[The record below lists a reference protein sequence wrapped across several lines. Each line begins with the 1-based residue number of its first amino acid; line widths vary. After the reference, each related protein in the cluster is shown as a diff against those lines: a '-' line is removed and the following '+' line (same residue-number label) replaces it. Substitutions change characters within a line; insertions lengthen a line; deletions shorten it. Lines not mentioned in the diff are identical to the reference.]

1 MVKRLFVI
9 CGMSIGIV
17 FLMTLCSK
25 NEKTFAIAVKDHATK
40 EIYKLETLIN
50 AELLPLA
57 IDGKDTLAIKKSF
70 LGCRKQFKVI
80 EYYIEYFFPSTAKA
94 LNGPPINEIELGENL
109 VEPPGGFQVI
119 EDYLYNDLT
128 PDTREELVNEVKKVS
143 VALKRIQQY
152 QKEYTITDEQIFDA
166 IRLELFRITALGITG
181 FDTPL
186 ALRSLDEAASSLTG
200 LKQCLSLFPE
210 NAAVS
215 SALDESVKYIQ
226 RNNDFNHFNRLE
238 FITKHLNPL
247 GILLNDMRN
256 TLEIL
261 PVSGVSALNNE
272 TTSLFKG
279 NVFNINKFV
288 SNKTEYFSN
297 EKAALGE
304 ALFTDIVLSNGNN
317 KSCASCHHTDKTFT
331 DGLAKA
337 IGIDKQKKL
346 LRNTPTLNY
355 AGFQRA
361 FFYDHK
367 AGTLEDQALDV
378 VHNEAEMQGTLAAA
392 AEVLKN
398 DQRYAVLFRR
408 AYGTDLSQIDPWK
421 IQHALASYVRS
432 LAPFSSRFDRYMLG
446 DYQQLNELEKKGFNL
461 FMGKA
466 KCATCH
472 FVPLFNGTP
481 APLFDKSETEV
492 LGVPAMPDTVHA
504 VIDGDKGRFLLSP
517 YDQYIYSFKT
527 PTLRNIAETA
537 PYMHNG
543 VYKSLEEVMD
553 FYNRGGGAGIGIS
566 LDNQT
571 LSDQKLNLSGQ
582 EIAEIIAFM
591 KTLTD
596 N

>member
-1 MVKRLFVI
+1 MVKRPIVLFWKSIVI
-9 CGMSIGIV
+9 I
-17 FLMTLCSK
+17 FLITFCSR

-40 EIYKLETLIN
+40 EICKLEALIN
-50 AELLPLA
+50 TDLLPLA
-57 IDGKDTLAIKKSF
+57 IDSKDTLAIKKSF
-70 LGCRKQFKVI
+70 LDCRKQFKVI

-128 PDTREELVNEVKKVS
+128 PDTREELVNEIKKVS

-152 QKEYTITDEQIFDA
+152 QQEYTITNEQIFDA
-166 IRLELFRITALGITG
+166 MLLELFRITALGITG

-210 NAAVS
+210 HGAVS
-215 SALDESVKYIQ
+215 SALDESIKYIQ
-226 RNNDFNHFNRLE
+226 GNNDFNNFNRLD
-238 FITKHLNPL
+238 FITEHLSPL
-247 GILLNDMRN
+247 GVLLNDMRN
-256 TLEIL
+256 TLKIL
-261 PVSGVSALNNE
+261 PVSGMSALNNE
-272 TTSLFKG
+272 VTSLFKG

-288 SNKTEYFSN
+288 SNKNEYFSK
-297 EKAALGE
+297 ERAALGKV
-304 ALFTDIVLSNGNN
+304 LFTDVILSNGNN
-317 KSCASCHHTDKTFT
+317 KSCASCHHSDKVFT
-331 DGLAKA
+331 DGLTKA

-346 LRNTPTLNY
+346 LRNTPTLKY

-378 VHNEAEMQGTLAAA
+378 VHNEAEMQGALAVA
-392 AEVLKN
+392 AEALQK
-398 DQRYAVLFRR
+398 DQKYAGLFRR
-408 AYGTDLSQIDPWK
+408 AYGADLSQIDPWK
-421 IQHALASYVRS
+421 IQHALASYIRS
-432 LAPFSSRFDRYMLG
+432 LAPFSSKFDRYMLG
-446 DYQQLNELEKKGFNL
+446 DHQQLNELEKKGFNL

-492 LGVPAMPDTVHA
+492 LGVPSKPDTVHA
-504 VIDGDKGRFLLSP
+504 VVDGDKGRFLLSP
-517 YDQYIYSFKT
+517 YDQYMYSFKT

-543 VYKSLEEVMD
+543 VYKTLEEVMD

-571 LSDQKLNLSGQ
+571 LSDQKLNLSRQ
-582 EIAEIIAFM
+582 EIVEIIAFM

>member
-1 MVKRLFVI
+1 MVKRFFIIL
-9 CGMSIGIV
+9 GMSVIVV
-17 FLMTLCSK
+17 FLVTFCAQNKKK
-25 NEKTFAIAVKDHATK
+25 NAVAIKDQVTK
-40 EIYKLETLIN
+40 EIYKLETLVN
-50 AELLPLA
+50 ADLLPLA
-57 IDGKDTLAIKKSF
+57 INSKDTLAIKKSF
-70 LGCRKQFKVI
+70 LECRNQFKVI
-80 EYYIEYFFPSTAKA
+80 EYYIEYFFPSTAKV

-109 VEPPGGFQVI
+109 VEPPGGFQVM
-119 EDYLYNDLT
+119 EDYIYNDLT
-128 PDTREELVNEVKKVS
+128 PEAREELVNEVKKVA
-143 VALKRIQQY
+143 VALKRVQQY
-152 QKEYTITDEQIFDA
+152 QQAYTITDEQIFDA

-186 ALRSLDEAASSLTG
+186 ALQSLDEAVSSLTG
-200 LKQCLSLFPE
+200 LKQCLLLFQKHD
-210 NAAVS
+210 AVIE
-215 SALDESVKYIQ
+215 AIDESMKYIQ
-226 RNNDFNHFNRLE
+226 RNNDFNKFNRLD
-238 FITKHLNPL
+238 FITKHLDPL

-256 TLEIL
+256 SLGIL
-261 PVSGVSALNNE
+261 PISGISALNNE
-272 TTSLFKG
+272 ATSLFKG

-297 EKAALGE
+297 EKAALGRM
-304 ALFTDIVLSNGNN
+304 LFSDAILSNGNN
-317 KSCASCHHTDKTFT
+317 KSCASCHKADKKFT

-337 IGIDKQKKL
+337 IGIDQQKSL

-378 VHNEAEMQGTLAAA
+378 VHNEAEMQGALSVA
-392 AEVLKN
+392 AEALQK

-408 AYGTDLSQIDPWK
+408 AYGTDSSQIDPWK
-421 IQHALASYVRS
+421 IQHALANYIRS
-432 LAPFSSRFDRYMLG
+432 LAPFSSRFDQYMRG
-446 DYQQLNELEKKGFNL
+446 DYQQLNEPEKKGFNL

-492 LGVPAMPDTVHA
+492 LGVPAKPDTVRA
-504 VIDGDKGRFLLSP
+504 VVDNDEGRFLLSP
-517 YDQYIYSFKT
+517 YSQYKYSFKT
-527 PTLRNIAETA
+527 PTLRNTAKTA

-571 LSDQKLNLSGQ
+571 LSDQKLNLSQQ
-582 EIAEIIAFM
+582 EITDIIAFM
-591 KTLTD
+591 RTLTD
-596 N
+596 E